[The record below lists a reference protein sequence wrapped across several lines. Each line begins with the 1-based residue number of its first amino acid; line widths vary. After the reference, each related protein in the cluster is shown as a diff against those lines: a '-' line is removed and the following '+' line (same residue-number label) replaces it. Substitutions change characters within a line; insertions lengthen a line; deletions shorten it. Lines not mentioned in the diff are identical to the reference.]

1 MHESEDKMLIK
12 FNIINDYFAEPLINY
27 VFAGKAFAVGSF

>member
-12 FNIINDYFAEPLINY
+12 FNIINNYFAEPQINY
-27 VFAGKAFAVGSF
+27 VFTRKAFAVGSF